1 MIDRGTHGERKKK
14 KQKHRDRNF
23 SLSFSWVSK
32 FSLDSFH
39 TSFPPPSPFGT
50 YLICSVRPEP
60 SMVLAPHRCSF
71 SEMSFY
77 RRQHSAIS
85 DGKRCAKL
93 SGHTAITHAPHMPCI
108 SCFLQPGT
116 LLGPLSMPIPPRPPW
131 QHGAG
136 ELWNLPFYSASLKL
150 SPLGLLQLL
159 NPSKLYMSSSNPGS
173 QAKWDPVNLLP

>member
-1 MIDRGTHGERKKK
+1 MKQIQNDRQRDTRGEKEEKTKTQR
-14 KQKHRDRNF
+14 QEF
-23 SLSFSWVSK
+23 LSLLLL
-32 FSLDSFH
+32 SLQVFPGLFP

-136 ELWNLPFYSASLKL
+136 EL
-150 SPLGLLQLL
+150 
-159 NPSKLYMSSSNPGS
+159 
-173 QAKWDPVNLLP
+173 